1 MVTVKFIF
9 WIGGFVDNETHGG
22 GMSKIVFFGGLNLAN
37 FPKMQFEKKI
47 LPYMLTTL
55 VVVISY

>member
-1 MVTVKFIF
+1 
-9 WIGGFVDNETHGG
+9 
-22 GMSKIVFFGGLNLAN
+22 MSKIAFFGGLNLAN

-47 LPYMLTTL
+47 LPYILTTL